1 MLSDLW
7 YKKNIAE
14 EQDMPAV
21 AGSLGS
27 KNTSKL
33 WWIGV
38 LALVLGCA
46 AISTQSLWI
55 DEGYTAMFASQ
66 PTVRDWVVQMTG
78 TLNSE
83 AQMPGYLAYMW
94 GWEKL
99 FGHSEIALRASNVP
113 FLLAFLL
120 VLGSLPMPKRM
131 RIGIGILTLLNPFI
145 WYYMNEARYVIG
157 AFSLGGIS
165 VFSMVAFLQSESGKE
180 SSRLAKLTLASL
192 VMGVYLNM
200 LFLFILVPL
209 LFLYVSSKGRSP
221 LSRGR
226 KKSEWIVPGVAAASC
241 LLPVLAYY
249 AYTVAQGAGGVRH
262 HPGLENIVEVMHG
275 FFGFAGLGPARNV
288 LRAGVGFNAMGLFSP
303 LAWILMLLIV
313 AGGVVFIANW
323 RIYSPF
329 PSARTYVVA
338 FLIGF
343 GSIGLASFL
352 ANFSFLGRHLA
363 FLLPLLFAGIYAVWD
378 DALKK
383 FGSVPSLCF
392 AICFLLLWGVSCF
405 HLRFDERY
413 ERENYREGIRE
424 AIAYTDSS
432 ETLLWAGAKCVGSYY
447 GLDIGG
453 SPSPSTWKKV
463 RQCIDLTS
471 LAPDSTQALLENS
484 HRSVVIMFKKQDLFD
499 KAGLINRFV
508 LSRRAQV
515 LADSRDYVIARI
527 L

>member
-1 MLSDLW
+1 MTKKMIEKRDMLPDAGLFEI
-7 YKKNIAE
+7 KK
-14 EQDMPAV
+14 
-21 AGSLGS
+21 
-27 KNTSKL
+27 TSNL
-33 WWIGV
+33 WWLGV

-46 AISTQSLWI
+46 AISNQSLWI
-55 DEGYTAMFASQ
+55 DEGYTALFASQ
-66 PTVRDWVVQMTG
+66 PTVHDWVGQLTA
-78 TLNSE
+78 TLAENNSS

-99 FGHSEIALRASNVP
+99 FGHSEIALRSSNVP

-131 RIGIGILTLLNPFI
+131 RIGVTILTLLNPFI

-180 SSRLAKLTLASL
+180 RSRLAKLILAGF

-209 LFLYVSSKGRSP
+209 LFLYVTLRAHSFRTEGR
-221 LSRGR
+221 G
-226 KKSEWIVPGVAAASC
+226 KTEWMFSGVVAGSC
-241 LLPVLAYY
+241 LLPVLLYY
-249 AYTVAQGAGGVRH
+249 AYTIVRGAGGVRH
-262 HPGLENIVEVMHG
+262 HPGVKNIAEVIHG

-288 LRAGVGFNAMGLFSP
+288 LRAGVGFDAVGLFSP
-303 LAWILMLLIV
+303 LAWILMLLLV

-323 RIYSPF
+323 RKRYSF
-329 PSARTYVVA
+329 ATAKTYMLA
-338 FLIGF
+338 FVIGF
-343 GSIGLASFL
+343 GSIGLASYL

-363 FLLPLLFAGIYAVWD
+363 FLLPLLFAGIYVVWD
-378 DALKK
+378 DASKK

-424 AIAYTDSS
+424 AVAYTDSS
-432 ETLLWAGAKCVGSYY
+432 GTLLWAGGNCVGSYY
-447 GLDIGG
+447 GLDIEG
-453 SPSPSTWKKV
+453 SPSPSTWRKV
-463 RQCIDLTS
+463 RHCIDLAS
-471 LAPDSTQALLENS
+471 LTPDSTQELLENS
-484 HRSVVIMFKKQDLFD
+484 HHSVLIMFKKQDLFD
-499 KAGLINRFV
+499 KANIISPFV
-508 LSRRAQV
+508 YSGRAQV

>member
-1 MLSDLW
+1 
-7 YKKNIAE
+7 
-14 EQDMPAV
+14 
-21 AGSLGS
+21 
-27 KNTSKL
+27 
-33 WWIGV
+33 
-38 LALVLGCA
+38 
-46 AISTQSLWI
+46 
-55 DEGYTAMFASQ
+55 
-66 PTVRDWVVQMTG
+66 
-78 TLNSE
+78 
-83 AQMPGYLAYMW
+83 MPGYLAYMW
-94 GWEKL
+94 GWGKL

-113 FLLAFLL
+113 FLLAYLL

-209 LFLYVSSKGRSP
+209 LFLYVSSRARSFRTEG
-221 LSRGR
+221 RGR
-226 KKSEWIVPGVAAASC
+226 TKWMFQGVAAGSC

-249 AYTVAQGAGGVRH
+249 AYTIVQGAGGVRH
-262 HPGLENIVEVMHG
+262 HPGLKNIAEVIYG
-275 FFGFAGLGPARNV
+275 FFGFAGFGPARNV
-288 LRAGVGFNAMGLFSP
+288 LRAGIGFDAIGLFSP

-313 AGGVVFIANW
+313 AGGVVFVANW
-323 RIYSPF
+323 RKHSPF
-329 PSARTYVVA
+329 LSARTYMVA
-338 FLIGF
+338 FVVGF
-343 GSIGLASFL
+343 VPIGLASYVMS
-352 ANFSFLGRHLA
+352 FSFLGRHMA
-363 FLLPLLFAGIYAVWD
+363 FLLPLLFAGIFLVWD
-378 DALKK
+378 DGSKK
-383 FGSVPSLCF
+383 FWSVPSSCI

-432 ETLLWAGAKCVGSYY
+432 ETLLWAGANYVGSYY

-453 SPSPSTWKKV
+453 LPSPSTWKKV
-463 RQCIDLTS
+463 RHCIDLAS
-471 LAPDSTQALLENS
+471 LAPDSTKALLENS
-484 HRSVVIMFKKQDLFD
+484 HQSVLIMFKKQDLFD
-499 KAGLINRFV
+499 KANLISPFV
-508 LSRRAQV
+508 YSRRTQV